1 VWKLFQDQLCKH
13 GIRSQICNRNFQA
26 LRARHDRGAI
36 TPFGGFVIGHSLE
49 SQPIACAD
57 KIQSDLFINFNDHIG
72 KCSSGAR
79 TTRVTKTACQTAQS
93 PDPAI
98 VNENETINQIAF
110 LKEKVTLWIH
120 DKSSRFLKLF

>member
-1 VWKLFQDQLCKH
+1 M
-13 GIRSQICNRNFQA
+13 
-26 LRARHDRGAI
+26 
-36 TPFGGFVIGHSLE
+36 
-49 SQPIACAD
+49 
-57 KIQSDLFINFNDHIG
+57 
-72 KCSSGAR
+72 
-79 TTRVTKTACQTAQS
+79 KTACQTAQS